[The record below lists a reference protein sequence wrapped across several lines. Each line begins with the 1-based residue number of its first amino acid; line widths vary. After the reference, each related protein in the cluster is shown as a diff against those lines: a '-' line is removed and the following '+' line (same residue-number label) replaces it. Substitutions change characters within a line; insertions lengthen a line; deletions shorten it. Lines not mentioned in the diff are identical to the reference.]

1 MDEDARAVSADDA
14 DLLQQRFPLE
24 GQHGDLAQDLSGRP
38 PPHRGTAAGSEES
51 DRARVWPGAGSGQAV
66 VRPSPSRGPSGF
78 SILEFFIPRPRH
90 DPTSQQGQDAVLPL
104 QLLGLAPPSAHLA
117 ER

>member
-1 MDEDARAVSADDA
+1 MARSR
-14 DLLQQRFPLE
+14 LR
-24 GQHGDLAQDLSGRP
+24 SGR
-38 PPHRGTAAGSEES
+38 
-51 DRARVWPGAGSGQAV
+51 GQAV
-66 VRPSPSRGPSGF
+66 ASPSRGPSGF